1 MESPVIL
8 VIEDLSS
15 APPSTV
21 AILGEA
27 GFRTREAATALEA
40 IEIAREECPSLIL
53 ADMSQPDSEGWAALA
68 ALREDPAFWSVPVIL
83 VSGLELGELG
93 QKMTQVG
100 AVDLLPKPFQPGE
113 LLRSVRHW
121 VAQN

>member
-1 MESPVIL
+1 M
-8 VIEDLSS
+8 
-15 APPSTV
+15 
-21 AILGEA
+21 
-27 GFRTREAATALEA
+27 
-40 IEIAREECPSLIL
+40 
-53 ADMSQPDSEGWAALA
+53 
-68 ALREDPAFWSVPVIL
+68 IL